1 MATHD
6 YVIDNASG
14 SAVRTDLNNVLQ
26 AILTNNSSGSAPSTT
41 AAYMLWADT
50 SNNILKM
57 RNSANNAWI
66 ELFQLDGTLT
76 LEDGS
81 ASTPALAFRD
91 DLNSGIFSSAADTV
105 DVSCGGTARGSFSS
119 SGLTVTGNV
128 TATTFV
134 GDVDA
139 NNGDFDG
146 TLEADAITV
155 GGTALNTVIA
165 GVASTNVTVADE
177 SSDTTCFPL
186 FVTAATGD
194 LPPKSGS
201 NLAFNSS
208 NGTLTATAFAGDGSN
223 LTGLA
228 SGGVTSDAQNNT
240 VAGTGA
246 GGNFSGTSALGN
258 SLFGKNAGE
267 EITTGDN
274 NTFYGYDA
282 GQEITTGGENVAI
295 GKEALATQTTVNGNT
310 AVGASALKTNSSG
323 THNVAV
329 GYHALRLNDTSLYNT
344 AVGYSAMAKNVASR
358 NTAVGQLALSENT
371 SGQYNCAFGVG
382 ASNDGQT
389 GNYNNTFGYRAGR
402 FAEGTTNDC
411 FGTFAG
417 DAITSGNNNCCHG
430 YHSGTAIT
438 TGYKNQCYGAYAGK
452 NITTGSDNSFVGN
465 NTSGSAADTYNEIVV
480 GHALTGK
487 GAGTG
492 MLMGN
497 VYNSQNQSS
506 FQTTSDKRIK
516 KNIIDNNIGLS
527 EINQIQVRNFEYRK
541 PEEVDSSLPS
551 HAAVN
556 KEGVQL
562 GVIAQE
568 IQKILP
574 DVVTEETTGCLSVNP
589 DNLTWYLVNA
599 VKELSAKVT
608 ALEAG

>member
-119 SGLTVTGNV
+119 SGLAVTGNV
-128 TATTFV
+128 TATSFV
-134 GDVDA
+134 GNVDA
-139 NNGDFDG
+139 VDGDFDG

-155 GGTALNTVIA
+155 AGVALNTVIA

-201 NLAFNSS
+201 NLAFNAS

-228 SGGVTSDAQNNT
+228 SGGVTSDSDGNT
-240 VAGTGA
+240 IGGTGA
-246 GGNFSGTSALGN
+246 GASFQTQAGAKASSNT
-258 SLFGKNAGE
+258 LFGKNAGTAL
-267 EITTGDN
+267 TTGD
-274 NTFYGYDA
+274 
-282 GQEITTGGENVAI
+282 QNVAI
-295 GKEALATQTTVNGNT
+295 GLEALKTQTTVSFNV
-310 AVGASALKTNSSG
+310 AVGSEALKTNSSG
-323 THNVAV
+323 TNNVAV
-329 GYHALRLNDTSLYNT
+329 GYQALRLNDTSLYNT
-344 AVGYSAMAKNVASR
+344 AVGYQAMTNNVASR
-358 NTAVGQLALSENT
+358 NTAVGQLAMSANT
-371 SGQYNCAFGVG
+371 SGAYNCAFGVG
-382 ASNDGQT
+382 ALNDGQT
-389 GNYNNTFGYRAGR
+389 GNYNNAIGYRAGR
-402 FAEGTTNDC
+402 FAEGTTNDLH
-411 FGTFAG
+411 GTYSG
-417 DAITSGNNNCCHG
+417 DAITSGNNNVCNG

-465 NTSGSAADTYNEIVV
+465 NTQGSSATTYNEIVI
-480 GHALTGK
+480 GHSLTGK

-516 KNIIDNNIGLS
+516 KNIVDNNIGLS
-527 EINQIQVRNFEYRK
+527 EINKIQVRNFEYRK

-568 IQKILP
+568 IQKIFP